1 LDDIDDV
8 PNIFKETC
16 IEISVFTLDTVDER
30 NPALPGMYETL
41 WPYEY
46 WDIDPTS
53 PGFLAGFLVA
63 INSSNP
69 LKTAPLSIYN
79 HFPANVR

>member
-1 LDDIDDV
+1 M
-8 PNIFKETC
+8 KETRHYLGC
-16 IEISVFTLDTVDER
+16 IK
-30 NPALPGMYETL
+30 
-41 WPYEY
+41 PYEY